1 MKVVHVLKRIEM
13 IDEDI
18 KELRKLEKTIT
29 RDKSFSTPIYMS
41 IEKQINLLLGERIKL
56 IELQILNPPENYVTE
71 IEGTPEERKVE
82 PIKRTHTAS
91 SKKKS
96 ANAAPKT
103 KPEPELPAPKFKGAE
118 PDEDG
123 MVMFTQDMIDS
134 RFSSAKKQQG
144 DISQNNEDSNSASR
158 KLLDDALTKSSLS
171 KKLADKPV
179 TKPARVDRPRE
190 VKFFRGNFPTD

>member
-56 IELQILNPPENYVTE
+56 IELPILNPPENYVNE

-82 PIKRTHTAS
+82 PIKRQTKKKTAS
-91 SKKKS
+91 
-96 ANAAPKT
+96 AAVQTKT
-103 KPEPELPAPKFKGAE
+103 KPAFEKERVLKPGNV

-123 MVMFTQDMIDS
+123 MMMFTQDMIDS
-134 RFSSAKKQQG
+134 KFDSIKKPEQTKPEPSARQEQDDTSSL
-144 DISQNNEDSNSASR
+144 NR
-158 KLLDDALTKSSLS
+158 KLLDDALEKSSLS
-171 KKLADKPV
+171 KKASSR
-179 TKPARVDRPRE
+179 TKE